1 MSKVFL
7 VTKLQTTNLGNQALS
22 MELIKLFEENVGK
35 ENLYVAGRPLGLLG
49 YSINKLKASS
59 DPAKLFES
67 WADAVVKKYR
77 PLAGSSNVFKP
88 RVNDFSLSKRK
99 SLRLESFKRML
110 RPLKRAFDKFFLF
123 DKQYVKRL
131 NAINAADYL
140 IYSGAGEASD
150 NHVFL
155 RQMLEL
161 RVAQKLGKRTG
172 AVNQSVV
179 VRNEA
184 FKKVVN
190 LVYGNM
196 NHVVVR
202 GNTSR
207 DVIIESG
214 VNKDKVFIAP
224 DTAIKTNP
232 PGWNAVPKTKKV
244 AINIHE
250 YIDFTWKDIET
261 IIDKLKQYNRE
272 IVYVTNEPLGDNP
285 TVKKFRDDFKIPVLE
300 DVADYMDFT
309 RKLAEFDYLIAV
321 RLHSNIMALAVDVP
335 VVPIEGLVWKTTE
348 LFDQLEYP
356 IQTINVKNADWL
368 QSVLN
373 AIDNI
378 ENKKIDFDNY
388 FKNVLPKHKE
398 RVRNNVSWVVNN

>member
-1 MSKVFL
+1 MAKVFL

-22 MELIKLFEENVGK
+22 MELIKLFEENIGK

-49 YSINKLKASS
+49 YSINKLKASP
-59 DPAKLFES
+59 DPVKLFES

-88 RVNDFSLSKRK
+88 RINDFSLSKRK
-99 SLRLESFKRML
+99 SLKLENFKRWL
-110 RPLKRAFDKFFLF
+110 RPFKRAFDRFFLF

-131 NAINAADYL
+131 NAINVADFL

-161 RVAQKLGKRTG
+161 RVAQKLGKKTG

-184 FKKVVN
+184 FKKIVN

-202 GNTSR
+202 GNISR
-207 DVIIESG
+207 DVIIDSG
-214 VNKDKVFIAP
+214 VNKDKVSIAP

-232 PGWNAVPKTKKV
+232 PGWHSVKKTKKV

-261 IIDKLKQYNRE
+261 ILDKLKQYNRE

-285 TVKKFRDDFKIPVLE
+285 TVKKFRDDFNIPILE
-300 DVADYMDFT
+300 DSSGYLDFT
-309 RKLAEFDYLIAV
+309 NKLAEFDYLIAV
-321 RLHSNIMALAVDVP
+321 RLHSNIMALAVNVP
-335 VVPIEGLVWKTTE
+335 VIPIEGLVWKTTE

-356 IQTINVKNADWL
+356 IKTINVKNADWL

-373 AIDNI
+373 AIDDI
-378 ENKKIDFDNY
+378 ENKKIDFDGY
-388 FKNVLPKHKE
+388 FRNVLPRFKE
-398 RVRNNVSWVVNN
+398 NVSNNVNWINNN